1 MAINPDSG
9 DAAGLS
15 YAPMLRLP
23 PVSRYPGV
31 LAAALVATA
40 TATFAVAGP
49 TPAQARGAGRRPA
62 HAAKSSTHAAKRAA
76 PRGKILPNQE
86 GKVVLLPLR
95 DDDDHS
101 FTSQI
106 ERLLR
111 AHGVDVATDVRG
123 VDTPEQ
129 FRELATHL
137 GIAAFV
143 DGNLK
148 EREGAAISKVSVQ
161 VRSGYTGRRLTL
173 VTFRETKLH
182 LRAELEDKLWTKVGP
197 AIARACADAAKPRKR
212 DRDPMVI
219 QAGVPLN
226 VPDPPPPPPKPK
238 RAPTATAA
246 YDPWSPT
253 AEGEKSKF

>member
-1 MAINPDSG
+1 
-9 DAAGLS
+9 
-15 YAPMLRLP
+15 MLRLP
-23 PVSRYPGV
+23 PVSVRPGV
-31 LAAALVATA
+31 LAAALAAFAAAT
-40 TATFAVAGP
+40 P
-49 TPAQARGAGRRPA
+49 QPAQARGAGRRAAHTARTKSTA
-62 HAAKSSTHAAKRAA
+62 HAAKKTA
-76 PRGKILPNQE
+76 PRSKIVPNQE

-143 DGNLK
+143 DGTLK
-148 EREGAAISKVSVQ
+148 EKEGNAISKVTVQ

-173 VTFRETKLH
+173 ITFRETKLH
-182 LRAELEDKLWTKVGP
+182 LRAEMEDKLWTKVGP
-197 AIARACADAAKPRKR
+197 AIAHACVDAAKPRKR
-212 DRDPMVI
+212 DRDPMMI
-219 QAGVPLN
+219 QAGIPLN
-226 VPDPPPPPPKPK
+226 APDPAPAKPK
-238 RAPTATAA
+238 RAPADDPWGATA
-246 YDPWSPT
+246 DN
-253 AEGEKSKF
+253 EKRF

>member
-1 MAINPDSG
+1 MPLHWRRLFVVAPP
-9 DAAGLS
+9 AHAGRHS
-15 YAPMLRLP
+15 
-23 PVSRYPGV
+23 
-31 LAAALVATA
+31 
-40 TATFAVAGP
+40 
-49 TPAQARGAGRRPA
+49 ARGAKSKSSA
-62 HAAKSSTHAAKRAA
+62 HAAKKA
-76 PRGKILPNQE
+76 PRSKVVSNPE
-86 GKVVLLPLR
+86 GKVVLLPIR
-95 DDDDHS
+95 DDDDHGY
-101 FTSQI
+101 TSQV

-143 DGNLK
+143 DGTLK
-148 EREGAAISKVSVQ
+148 EKEGDAISKVTVQ

-182 LRAELEDKLWTKVGP
+182 LRAEMEDKLWPKVAP

-212 DRDPMVI
+212 DRDPMMI
-219 QAGVPLN
+219 QAGIPLN

-238 RAPTATAA
+238 RAPATTAA
-246 YDPWSPT
+246 ADPWAPT

>member
-1 MAINPDSG
+1 
-9 DAAGLS
+9 
-15 YAPMLRLP
+15 
-23 PVSRYPGV
+23 VSVRPGV
-31 LAAALVATA
+31 LAAALAA
-40 TATFAVAGP
+40 AVAAAIP
-49 TPAQARGAGRRPA
+49 QPAHARGAGRRPA
-62 HAAKSSTHAAKRAA
+62 HTARAKAVSHA
-76 PRGKILPNQE
+76 PRSKVVANQE

-123 VDTPEQ
+123 VDTAEQ

-143 DGNLK
+143 EGTLK
-148 EREGAAISKVSVQ
+148 EKEGNAISKVTVQ

-182 LRAELEDKLWTKVGP
+182 LRAEMEDKLWAKVGP
-197 AIARACADAAKPRKR
+197 AIAHACVDSAKPRKR
-212 DRDPMVI
+212 DRDPMMI
-219 QAGVPLN
+219 QAGIPLN
-226 VPDPPPPPPKPK
+226 VPDPPPPSTKPR
-238 RAPTATAA
+238 RAPATD
-246 YDPWSPT
+246 DPWSPT
-253 AEGEKSKF
+253 AESDKSKF

>member
-1 MAINPDSG
+1 M
-9 DAAGLS
+9 
-15 YAPMLRLP
+15 
-23 PVSRYPGV
+23 
-31 LAAALVATA
+31 
-40 TATFAVAGP
+40 
-49 TPAQARGAGRRPA
+49 
-62 HAAKSSTHAAKRAA
+62 
-76 PRGKILPNQE
+76 
-86 GKVVLLPLR
+86 LLPLR

-101 FTSQI
+101 FTSQV

-148 EREGAAISKVSVQ
+148 EREGDAISKVTVQ

-173 VTFRETKLH
+173 VTFRETKIH
-182 LRAELEDKLWTKVGP
+182 LRAEMEDKLWTKVGP
-197 AIARACADAAKPRKR
+197 SIARACVDAAKPRKR
-212 DRDPMVI
+212 DRDPMMI

-226 VPDPPPPPPKPK
+226 VPDPPPPAKPK
-238 RAPTATAA
+238 RAPAA
-246 YDPWSPT
+246 ADDPWSPT